1 MFRNYFLRNTGL
13 STGIAVGFATSA
25 FVLFL
30 FALTAILFFDGFW
43 LPIMT
48 IAIGVF
54 ISIVSGAL
62 VYNHGITEVA
72 ETHRGLLLWFGARI
86 EPEPDGTAYE
96 IEEGTH
102 WLLKVAGIVR
112 VNIFDTKPRLALL
125 KPVEVETENDV
136 EVPTELAVIYRPKAG
151 RLYYFSM
158 IPNPVAMFTPAAHS
172 AARVF
177 GEMQPTVDA
186 LVRNGPAMEEAI
198 ARVLQNRSDGLNQA
212 FCVSCDKV
220 EFDDETGSR
229 AEFTKEDKPVY
240 TKQWGIEID
249 DVEITD
255 FDIPESI
262 TSESAKVVA
271 AEKRAQAATIIN
283 NSINEVAKNVPDGVD
298 GTTALAHARSLV
310 APETDQSVAVRHFS
324 ADPATLAALAALIGA
339 GGANR
344 KPQQGRRDHGR
355 SRSQGQTRE

>member
-1 MFRNYFLRNTGL
+1 MFRHYFLRNTGL
-13 STGIAVGFATSA
+13 STGIAIGFATGA
-25 FVLFL
+25 FVLFA

-43 LPIMT
+43 LPIVT

-54 ISIVSGAL
+54 VSVVSGAL
-62 VYNHGITEVA
+62 VYNHGVTEI
-72 ETHRGLLLWFGARI
+72 ETTHRGLLLWFGARV
-86 EPEPDGTAYE
+86 EPGADDESFE
-96 IEEGTH
+96 INEGTH
-102 WLLKVAGIVR
+102 WLLKIAGAVR
-112 VNIFDTKPRLALL
+112 LRIFDMKPKLAQL
-125 KPVEVETENDV
+125 KPVEVETTDDV
-136 EVPTELAVIYRPKAG
+136 EVPTELAIIYRPKAG
-151 RLYYFSM
+151 KLYYYSM
-158 IPNPVAMFTPAAHS
+158 IPDPVTMFTPAAHS

-198 ARVLQNRSDGLNQA
+198 ARVLQNRSDGRNQA
-212 FCVSCDKV
+212 FCVECDRVK
-220 EFDDETGSR
+220 FDDGTGSR
-229 AEFTKEDKPVY
+229 AELTIEDNPVY

-271 AEKRAQAATIIN
+271 AEKRAQAAKIIN
-283 NSINEVAKNVPDGVD
+283 EAINDVAAKVPAGVD

-324 ADPATLAALAALIGA
+324 ADTTTLAALAALIGA
-339 GGANR
+339 GSAHRNQ
-344 KPQQGRRDHGR
+344 QQGRKGHGR
-355 SRSQGQTRE
+355 SRSQQG